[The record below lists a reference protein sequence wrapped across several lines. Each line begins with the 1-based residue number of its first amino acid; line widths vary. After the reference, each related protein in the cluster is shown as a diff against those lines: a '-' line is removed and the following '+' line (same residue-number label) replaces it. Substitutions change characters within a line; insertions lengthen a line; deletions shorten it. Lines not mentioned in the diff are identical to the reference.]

1 MRDALSANEPSSS
14 CYPTSNASEE
24 SVTLPHEQWYNGC
37 PVAPL
42 DVLQVD
48 AQLGLISVGEVEAS
62 FVRCLVAF
70 NDAQLADDE
79 TLHINLGNAR
89 QVLCRL
95 PLLFAAAA
103 KGEPSRVKVR
113 SAGLASAVAWMLRG
127 CPGEVHLMVLAHTG
141 SASCGR
147 SQALSDADFSV

>member
-1 MRDALSANEPSSS
+1 MALGWLWWRTWFPWTTRPFVWQAWHLATSTFTLMRDALSANEPSSS

-79 TLHINLGNAR
+79 TLQQDLTSTSAM
-89 QVLCRL
+89 
-95 PLLFAAAA
+95 
-103 KGEPSRVKVR
+103 RVKCSVDCLYCLLQPPKVSR
-113 SAGLASAVAWMLRG
+113 AG
-127 CPGEVHLMVLAHTG
+127 
-141 SASCGR
+141 
-147 SQALSDADFSV
+147 